1 MTTVAVLGAG
11 SWGTTLADLLA
22 RKGHEIR
29 LWAYEAEVVASVNQR
44 RENEV
49 YLPGCALA
57 PALQAVDE
65 VADAVG
71 GANVLLCAA
80 PSHVA
85 RSVLAMARGGARPGA
100 LLVSATKGMETDTLS
115 FMSQVAAETLP
126 ALRFVALSGP
136 SFAQEVF
143 QRQPTAI
150 VAASKDPAASREVQ
164 DIFSTGYFRVYSNT
178 DVLGTEIGGALKNV
192 IAIAAGILEGLGLGN
207 NPRAALITR
216 GLAEMSRLGQAL
228 GAEPHTFAGLAGMG
242 DLILTACGALSRNR
256 ALGFA
261 LAQGESLEAHTA
273 RHRTVAEGV
282 NTARGAVRLGQR
294 SLVEL
299 PITTKVAELLFEAKP
314 PRQAITELMERTLKP
329 EQWT

>member
-22 RKGHEIR
+22 GKGHEVR
-29 LWAYEAEVVASVNQR
+29 LWAYEPEVVASVNQR

-57 PALQAVDE
+57 PAVRAMAEVSAAVDG
-65 VADAVG
+65 AD
-71 GANVLLCAA
+71 VLLCAA

-85 RSVLAMARGGARPGA
+85 RSVLAMARAGTRPGA
-100 LLVSATKGMETDTLS
+100 LLVSATKGMEPDTLS
-115 FMSQVAAETLP
+115 FMSQVAADTLP

-143 QRQPTAI
+143 ERQPTAI

-228 GAEPHTFAGLAGMG
+228 GAEPRTFSGLAGMG
-242 DLILTACGALSRNR
+242 DLILTTCGALSRNR
-256 ALGFA
+256 ALGIA

-282 NTARGAVRLGQR
+282 NTARGAVRLGER
-294 SLVEL
+294 ALVEL
-299 PITTKVAELLFEAKP
+299 PITTKVAELLFTAKP